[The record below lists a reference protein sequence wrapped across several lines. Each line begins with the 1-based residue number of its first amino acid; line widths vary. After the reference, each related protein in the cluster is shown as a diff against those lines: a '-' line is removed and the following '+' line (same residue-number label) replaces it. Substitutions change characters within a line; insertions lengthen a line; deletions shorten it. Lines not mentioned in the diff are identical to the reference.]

1 MSGICPGSD
10 DLPTNGMLAPPFR
23 FITPMPR
30 LATQPG
36 WTSELRRIEALGFHS
51 VAVSEHYSRGWAM
64 DALTAMTYA
73 IAQTNHLHAMPLVLA
88 NDLHHPAILAKS
100 IATADV
106 LSGGRVALGLGAG
119 WLEDDYRALGVR
131 FRSPGSRIER
141 LDEALQ
147 VIAAF
152 FADAYVS
159 FQGDHYRL
167 TGLEAL
173 PRPIRQPRPP
183 ILVGGGGPKILDL
196 AGRRAD
202 IVGLHPRLGPDGF
215 TANSA
220 AGLSRASI
228 DKKIGMIAAAAAEV
242 GRATPDIQFSC
253 YDVNI
258 DGVQLTPVRPAFSDY
273 IDEHATEFADSPISL
288 RGDVHKCVD
297 DLQRWR
303 EELGIS
309 YWHLGP
315 DVDAV
320 APIVAQLAGT

>member
-1 MSGICPGSD
+1 MDSSRRLIEV
-10 DLPTNGMLAPPFR
+10 TPFR
-23 FITPMPR
+23 FITPAPR
-30 LATQPG
+30 LSGDGG
-36 WTSELRRIEALGFHS
+36 WTAELRRIEDLGFHA
-51 VAVSEHYSRGWAM
+51 VAVSEHFSHGWTM
-64 DALTAMTYA
+64 EALTAMTFA
-73 IAQTNHLHAMPLVLA
+73 VAQTKSLHAMTLVLA

-100 IATADV
+100 VATADA

-119 WLEDDYRALGVR
+119 WLEDDYRALGV
-131 FRSPGSRIER
+131 SCDTPGIRIKR

-147 VIAAF
+147 IITAF
-152 FADAYVS
+152 FNDTQVT
-159 FQGDHYRL
+159 FGGDHYRV

-173 PRPIRQPRPP
+173 PRPVRHRRPP

-202 IVGLHPRLGPDGF
+202 IVGLHPRLGPAGF
-215 TANSA
+215 TAGSA
-220 AGLSRASI
+220 AGVSRASI
-228 DKKIGMIAAAAAEV
+228 DKKIALIATAAGGA
-242 GRATPDIQFSC
+242 GRPMPDIQFTC

-258 DGVQLTPVRPAFSDY
+258 DGVQLTNVRPGFSDY
-273 IDEHATEFADSPISL
+273 IGEHGAEFADSPVSL
-288 RGDVHKCVD
+288 RGDAAKCVD

-315 DVDAV
+315 NVDAV

>member
-1 MSGICPGSD
+1 MGV
-10 DLPTNGMLAPPFR
+10 TPFR

-30 LATQPG
+30 LGREVQWAA
-36 WTSELRRIEALGFHS
+36 ELRRIEEFGFHA
-51 VAVSEHYSRGWAM
+51 VAVSEHFSHGWTM
-64 DALTAMTYA
+64 DALTAMTFA
-73 IAQTNHLHAMPLVLA
+73 LAQTDRLQAMPLVLC

-106 LSGGRVALGLGAG
+106 LSGGRAMLGLGAG
-119 WLEDDYRALGVR
+119 WLEDDYLALGVKYET
-131 FRSPGSRIER
+131 PGIRIRR

-152 FADAYVS
+152 FADSPVT
-159 FQGDHYRL
+159 FHGDHYQV
-167 TGLEAL
+167 TALEAL
-173 PRPIRQPRPP
+173 PRPVRQPRPP

-202 IVGLHPRLGPDGF
+202 IVGLHARLGPDGF
-215 TANSA
+215 SADSA
-220 AGLSRASI
+220 AGLTRTSI
-228 DKKIGMIAAAAAEV
+228 DKKIGLVAAAAGAAD
-242 GRATPDIQFSC
+242 RPRPDIQFTC
-253 YDVNI
+253 YDVNVN
-258 DGVQLTPVRPAFSDY
+258 GAQLTTVRPGFSDY
-273 IDEHATEFADSPISL
+273 IDEHGAEFADSPMSL

-320 APIVAQLAGT
+320 APIVEQLAGT